1 MTINNLEY
9 SSVTVLGPNQ
19 EVLVSISDSDNI
31 IERNGY
37 TTLLAGKDQQILF
50 SKNEDGILTAEIV

>member
-1 MTINNLEY
+1 MIINNLEY

>member
-1 MTINNLEY
+1 MIINNLEY
-9 SSVTVLGPNQ
+9 SSVTILGPNQ

>member
-9 SSVTVLGPNQ
+9 SSVTILGPNQ